1 MSAAFQCLSCARTEP
16 FLLTPAQSLTL
27 PFQRKPFF
35 CSLPL
40 SSRARNLSS
49 SIVSAS
55 SKKKKNKKKLSRHH
69 VTEGGEEDM
78 DAFELL
84 FNQLEQDLKRGDLSD
99 DDGEDGITEEEMAL
113 LERELENALGDF
125 DTELLNSD
133 VIDVELGSGPEN
145 DDEDGDDDD
154 DGESQDGDENPVNL
168 KNWQM
173 KKLARALKAGR
184 RKTSDI
190 CGYGDNG
197 VHLSVTR
204 WPYLVSPASSSA
216 YVLLRW
222 PCFFVIKNL
231 AADLCLDRALVLQLL
246 REPPPNLLMMSLT
259 IPDEPATTVVSLE
272 TKPSEI
278 LLEET
283 SIDQVESEPEAKV
296 PVHTLQRNWYAQKR
310 LKKVHV
316 DTLERVY
323 RKSKRPTNAMISS
336 IVHVT
341 NIPRKRVVK
350 WFEDKRAEEGVPDHR
365 LPYQRHVPETA

>member
-1 MSAAFQCLSCARTEP
+1 MSAAFQCLSCARTEH
-16 FLLTPAQSLTL
+16 FLLTPTQSLTL
-27 PFQRKPFF
+27 PFQRKLFF

-49 SIVSAS
+49 SIVAAS

-99 DDGEDGITEEEMAL
+99 DDGEDEITEEEMAL

-125 DTELLNSD
+125 DAELLNSD

-145 DDEDGDDDD
+145 DDEDGDRDGD

-184 RKTSDI
+184 RKTS
-190 CGYGDNG
+190 
-197 VHLSVTR
+197 
-204 WPYLVSPASSSA
+204 
-216 YVLLRW
+216 
-222 PCFFVIKNL
+222 IKNL

-278 LLEET
+278 LLQET

-365 LPYQRHVPETA
+365 LPYQRYVPETA